1 MCSSDLGSGVGGS
14 LLGAA
19 VDWAAQHGASVL
31 DGHPVDV
38 DGLTGTPSP
47 SALFTGT
54 LAMFQRAG
62 FTEIGR
68 TYRTRPV
75 MRHQLQHH
83 ARIRSASQRD
93 RLAT

>member
-1 MCSSDLGSGVGGS
+1 
-14 LLGAA
+14 
-19 VDWAAQHGASVL
+19 
-31 DGHPVDV
+31 
-38 DGLTGTPSP
+38 
-47 SALFTGT
+47 
-54 LAMFQRAG
+54 MFQRAG

-83 ARIRSASQRD
+83 ARIRPASQRD